1 MTRSRQRK
9 LKRAAQPGYRKVASA
24 PLAAAVIAVL
34 STPAMAQ
41 ERSEVLES
49 VIVTA
54 QKRVEN
60 MQDVPVS
67 IQAFSNTAL
76 EQLHIN
82 DFDDYV
88 KHLPS
93 VSYQTLGP
101 GFAQVYFRG
110 VASGGDGNHSGSQ
123 PSVGIYLDEQPIT
136 TIQGALDVHLYDI
149 QRVEALAGPQG
160 TLYGASSQAG
170 TLRIITNKPDVAA
183 FSAGYD
189 LEGST
194 VTEGGSGYTVE
205 GFANVPLGSS
215 AAVRLV
221 GWKRHDPGYIDNVFH
236 ERTFPTSEIVASNAN
251 LVEKDFN
258 EADTTGGRVA
268 LKYDLN
274 DSWSITPSAMIQQQ
288 DADGSFAYDPS
299 IGKFQVSHAFPD
311 TSTDR
316 WRQLALTVEGK
327 ISNFDLMYA
336 GSYLKRSVDTQS
348 DYSDYSYHYD
358 RTLGYGAYFY
368 DNDYE
373 LIDPSQYIIGK
384 DRYERYTHE
393 LRITSPS
400 ENRVRFIAGLFTQR
414 QVHHIEQRYKVNNLA
429 DFLEVTGWPDTI
441 WLTQQE
447 RIERDNAIFGEVSF
461 DVTDALTLTGGARY
475 FEAEN
480 SLEGFFGYSD
490 DFSGS
495 GRNGETLCEFL
506 AGDARFDQS
515 SFVPFVNETG
525 TAPCKNLDKRVDEK
539 DTIFKFNA
547 AYRFGDEKMVY
558 ATWSQGFRPGGVNR
572 AAPLPPYKADYL
584 DNYELG
590 FKTTWGG
597 KFRFNG
603 AIFRQDWDDFQ
614 FSFLDLNGL
623 TTIRNASKAR
633 INGLELEG
641 YWKVTQA
648 LTLSAS
654 ATFIDSELLENYCG
668 TVFPD
673 GSPVTDCTAPNAPEG
688 SSLQAAKGTEL
699 PVTPKWKANFVARYE
714 FPIGSFDAHVQG
726 SITGQDSTFSDLR
739 SPDKE
744 IVGEQPSYN
753 LVDLSVGMTNGTY
766 SFDLYINNA
775 FDELAEVTRTTQC
788 SILTPDRSEALCGAQ
803 PYIVPFQPRT
813 IGLKFGQKF

>member
-9 LKRAAQPGYRKVASA
+9 LKRSSQSTYLKIAGVS
-24 PLAAAVIAVL
+24 LAAAVAAALQPV
-34 STPAMAQ
+34 AAQ
-41 ERSEVLES
+41 EASEGVLEQ

-54 QKRVEN
+54 QKRAEN

-101 GFAQVYFRG
+101 GFAQVYMRG

-136 TIQGALDVHLYDI
+136 TIQGALDIHLYDI

-170 TLRIITNKPDVAA
+170 TLRIITNKPDVSQ

-189 LEGST
+189 LEGNT
-194 VTEGGSGYTVE
+194 ITEGDSGYTVE

-221 GWKRHDPGYIDNVFH
+221 GWKLRDPGYIDNVAH
-236 ERTFPTSEIVASNAN
+236 QRTFPTSGIVADSAPRAK
-251 LVEKDFN
+251 KDFN
-258 EADTTGGRVA
+258 TVETTGGRVA

-274 DSWSITPSAMIQQQ
+274 DSWSITPAVMAQQA
-288 DADGSFAYDPS
+288 DADGTFAYDPS
-299 IGKFQVSHAFPD
+299 IGKFKVAHAFPD

-316 WRQLALTVEGK
+316 WHQLALTIEGK
-327 ISNFDLMYA
+327 IANLDLIYA
-336 GSYLKRSVDTQS
+336 GTYLKRAVDSES

-368 DNDYE
+368 DNNYD
-373 LIDPSQYIIGK
+373 LIDPSQHITGK
-384 DRYERYTHE
+384 DRYERYAHE
-393 LRITSPS
+393 LRIASPS
-400 ENRVRFIAGLFTQR
+400 ENRVRFVAGLFTQR
-414 QVHHIEQRYKVNNLA
+414 QVHHIEQRYQVDNLA

-447 RIERDNAIFGEVSF
+447 RIDRDNAIFGELSF
-461 DVTDALTLTGGARY
+461 DVTDKLTLTGGARY

-495 GRNGETLCEFL
+495 GRNGEFLCEIL

-539 DTIFKFNA
+539 DTIFKINA
-547 AYRFGDEKMVY
+547 SYNIADDKMVY
-558 ATWSQGFRPGGVNR
+558 ATYSEGFRPGGVNR

-584 DNYELG
+584 DNYEVG

-597 KFRFNG
+597 
-603 AIFRQDWDDFQ
+603 
-614 FSFLDLNGL
+614 
-623 TTIRNASKAR
+623 
-633 INGLELEG
+633 
-641 YWKVTQA
+641 
-648 LTLSAS
+648 
-654 ATFIDSELLENYCG
+654 
-668 TVFPD
+668 
-673 GSPVTDCTAPNAPEG
+673 
-688 SSLQAAKGTEL
+688 
-699 PVTPKWKANFVARYE
+699 
-714 FPIGSFDAHVQG
+714 
-726 SITGQDSTFSDLR
+726 
-739 SPDKE
+739 
-744 IVGEQPSYN
+744 
-753 LVDLSVGMTNGTY
+753 
-766 SFDLYINNA
+766 
-775 FDELAEVTRTTQC
+775 
-788 SILTPDRSEALCGAQ
+788 
-803 PYIVPFQPRT
+803 
-813 IGLKFGQKF
+813 